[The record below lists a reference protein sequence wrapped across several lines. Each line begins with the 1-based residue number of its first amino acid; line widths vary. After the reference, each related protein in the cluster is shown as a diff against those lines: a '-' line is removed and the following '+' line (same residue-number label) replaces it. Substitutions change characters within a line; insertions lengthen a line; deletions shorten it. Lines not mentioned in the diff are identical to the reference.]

1 MKFKRFNNL
10 NESVEAELPKS
21 LENFISKRNG
31 KIREFKV
38 KKYIG
43 KNGDE
48 KRRVYIDI
56 YFGNEVSLESNF
68 EPLSDKDEFELELS
82 IPGWGSAGSFSDP
95 KRIDEVSKKVQNTV
109 NTVRGALEVFQY
121 IKEYKFEDLMITK

>member
-1 MKFKRFNNL
+1 MKFKRL

-43 KNGDE
+43 KNGNED
-48 KRRVYIDI
+48 RRVYIDI
-56 YFGNEVSLESNF
+56 YFGNDVSLESNF
-68 EPLSDKDEFELELS
+68 EPLSDKDEFELELK

-95 KRIDEVSKKVQNTV
+95 KRIDEVSRKVQDTV
-109 NTVRGALEVFQY
+109 NTVRDALQVFQY
-121 IKEYKFEDLMITK
+121 IKEYTFEDLMIVK

>member
-1 MKFKRFNNL
+1 MKFRRL

-43 KNGDE
+43 KNGNED
-48 KRRVYIDI
+48 RRVYIDI
-56 YFGNEVSLESNF
+56 YFGNDVSLESNF

-95 KRIDEVSKKVQNTV
+95 KRIDEVSRKVQDTV
-109 NTVRGALEVFQY
+109 NTVRDALQVFQY
-121 IKEYKFEDLMITK
+121 IKEYTFEDLMIVK

>member
-1 MKFKRFNNL
+1 MKFKSL

-43 KNGDE
+43 KNGNED
-48 KRRVYIDI
+48 RRVYIDI
-56 YFGNEVSLESNF
+56 YFGNDVSLESNF

-95 KRIDEVSKKVQNTV
+95 KRIDEVSRKVQDTV
-109 NTVRGALEVFQY
+109 NTVRDALQVFQY
-121 IKEYKFEDLMITK
+121 IKEYTFEDLMIVK